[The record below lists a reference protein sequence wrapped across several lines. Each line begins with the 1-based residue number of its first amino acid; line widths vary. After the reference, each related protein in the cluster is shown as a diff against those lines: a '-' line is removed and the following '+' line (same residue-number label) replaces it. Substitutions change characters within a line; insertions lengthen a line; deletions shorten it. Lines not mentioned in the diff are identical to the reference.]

1 VFSTSG
7 VMNEQELHPP
17 PPCVIQ
23 QATSMEV
30 LQSIV
35 SLVSLVVSATAPHCT
50 VAPSSR
56 LAPLRRAVPGGHA
69 LHRNPL
75 GVHLLSQHSGP
86 GGLLPRLAASLFIF
100 TALLPVKL
108 RRRDNRVVLDES
120 VTMTLAP
127 ELQARLHDLVEGG
140 T

>member
-1 VFSTSG
+1 MSRSSTPLPLVLSSKP
-7 VMNEQELHPP
+7 HPWRSCRASSP
-17 PPCVIQ
+17 WCPWLCQPQ
-23 QATSMEV
+23 R
-30 LQSIV
+30 L
-35 SLVSLVVSATAPHCT
+35 TAP
-50 VAPSSR
+50 SR
-56 LAPLRRAVPGGHA
+56 LRPGLPRFAVLFPVVMLFTA
-69 LHRNPL
+69 T
-75 GVHLLSQHSGP
+75 HLAFTFSANIQAHSGP